1 MIKMAGKMATSA
13 HSAKE
18 TSLEVDDQKM
28 KLLMVT
34 LKEIGRRTSMMEKME
49 RDAVSMLSRADQLQR
64 KIDKLEKMR
73 RLPKGKE
80 EPIKATPLQQQE
92 SARISAMAEVQ
103 EMKQVILQEAAPS
116 DQIQQMK
123 DMVQME
129 IKHNQDMDEEIKMKE
144 LMHLK
149 EKERQKE
156 LIKQIRLSSQLDIM
170 TACLAEVEEEILPMK
185 ALMKTL

>member
-34 LKEIGRRTSMMEKME
+34 LKEIGRKTSMMEKME
-49 RDAVSMLSRADQLQR
+49 RDATSMLSQADQLQM
-64 KIDKLEKMR
+64 KINKLEKMR
-73 RLPKGKE
+73 RQPKRKE
-80 EPIKATPLQQQE
+80 EPIKATLPQEE

-156 LIKQIRLSSQLDIM
+156 LIKQIRLM
-170 TACLAEVEEEILPMK
+170 EEIEEIQQEH
-185 ALMKTL
+185 